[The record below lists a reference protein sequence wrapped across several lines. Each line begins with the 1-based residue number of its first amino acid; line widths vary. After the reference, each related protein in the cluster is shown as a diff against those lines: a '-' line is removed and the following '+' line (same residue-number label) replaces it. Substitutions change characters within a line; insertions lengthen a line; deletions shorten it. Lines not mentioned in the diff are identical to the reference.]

1 MPEFI
6 ICDSCGTKCEKTDT
20 YCKKCSNTLPDWKEL
35 ERPVIDG
42 IDDEALEKY
51 VEHNVD
57 YYKEKFKKPTPKR
70 FIQLNFAAW
79 FIGPFWYFYR
89 RMYKAAF
96 IYLGVTVVLPLLLQI
111 IFSFVFKSFVDE
123 FFVTYDEVREAW
135 KAYRAADAND
145 ELAYTQYTTIYDQ
158 FAALKQKIRWIE
170 FPINAIPIISRI
182 FFSLYAN
189 CFYKNHLIK
198 NIGSTE
204 GGTSVKSGMIA
215 FWSSVGFTITISL
228 LMLFIP
234 AAFNFARATYMSGI
248 FSGY

>member
-6 ICDSCGTKCEKTDT
+6 ICDSCGAKCEKTDT
-20 YCKKCSNTLPDWKEL
+20 YCKKCSNPLPNWKEL
-35 ERPVIDG
+35 ERPVIEG
-42 IDDEALEKY
+42 VEDEALEKY
-51 VEHNVD
+51 IEHNVH

-70 FIQLNFAAW
+70 FIQLNLAAW

-96 IYLGVTVVLPLLLQI
+96 IYLGLVVVLPLLLQI
-111 IFSFVFKSFVDE
+111 IFSFAFKPLVDE
-123 FFVTYDEVREAW
+123 FFVTYEEVRAALR
-135 KAYRAADAND
+135 AYREADLND
-145 ELAYTQYTTIYDQ
+145 ELVYTQYETIHTQ
-158 FAALKQKIRWIE
+158 FVALQQKMRWIE
-170 FPINAIPIISRI
+170 FPINATPIISRI

-215 FWSSVGFTITISL
+215 FWSSVGFTFIITL
-228 LMLFIP
+228 LILLIP
-234 AAFNFARATYMSGI
+234 AVFNFTRALNMSGI